1 MEEQLVA
8 GGPELLGYEAFEFE
22 AVVRSDANAIGVNA
36 VPIEEKLVLKVGAR
50 VMTVTNDNR
59 DFRYVNGTPGTVE
72 KIDPVTRT
80 VTIRPDPKSGSPP
93 SRSRSGPT
101 SGTSWRGVPVPLVH
115 ASLPARE
122 RARRRAW
129 RNCAGALCAPG
140 D

>member
-22 AVVRSDANAIGVNA
+22 AVVRGDANAIGVNA

-80 VTIRPDPKSGSPP
+80 VTIR
-93 SRSRSGPT
+93 
-101 SGTSWRGVPVPLVH
+101 L
-115 ASLPARE
+115 
-122 RARRRAW
+122 
-129 RNCAGALCAPG
+129 
-140 D
+140 

>member
-22 AVVRSDANAIGVNA
+22 AVVRGDANAIGVNA

-93 SRSRSGPT
+93 SRSRSGPS
-101 SGTSWRGVPVPLVH
+101 SGT
-115 ASLPARE
+115 
-122 RARRRAW
+122 
-129 RNCAGALCAPG
+129 
-140 D
+140 